1 MMIESQLGPAAS
13 TKTRTDAL
21 LWAFWS
27 LQIFPRFFRI
37 GKGEEILLFGH
48 TLKLIVAHSGLEW
61 TKTGKVSHW
70 SGRMKMRKKF
80 PMSNFVFLSTLT
92 TKMAESPTLALRL
105 LVNMT
110 PGFNQEGFVI

>member
-37 GKGEEILLFGH
+37 GKGEEIRLFGH

-61 TKTGKVSHW
+61 TKTGKNVTLV
-70 SGRMKMRKKF
+70 RKKENDKKI
-80 PMSNFVFLSTLT
+80 SD
-92 TKMAESPTLALRL
+92 E
-105 LVNMT
+105 
-110 PGFNQEGFVI
+110 